1 MAGQSPTPSN
11 SVAAGGTT
19 STNQLEEQAQP
30 RPPQVTP
37 PTAGSCD
44 WAPGRGQGWSAA
56 ASLRLCGCPNLDR
69 VTPWFKGSPAVL
81 FKLTYAVITCFS
93 LRLTQPPRPWRVQDP
108 PAVHLSNGPGQEP
121 AAVMTF
127 DLTKITKTSS
137 SFEVRTWDPEGVIF
151 YGDTNPKDDWFMLG
165 LRDGRPEI
173 QLHNYWAQLTV
184 GAGPRLD
191 DGRWHQV
198 EVKMDGDSV
207 LLKVDGEEV
216 LRLRQVSGPLTSKRH
231 PIMRIA
237 LGGLFF
243 PASNLRLPLV
253 PALDGCL
260 RRDSWLD
267 KQAEISAS
275 APSSL
280 RSCDVESNP
289 GIFLPP
295 GTHAEF
301 NLQDIPQPHAEPW
314 AFSLDLGLKQAVG
327 SGHLLSLGTPENPS
341 WLSLHLQ
348 DQKVVL
354 SSGSGPGM
362 DLPLV
367 LGLPL
372 QLKLSMSRVVLS
384 QGPKMEVLALPPLG
398 LASLLNLWAKPQGR
412 LFLGAL
418 PGEDSSTSFC
428 LHGLWAQGQ
437 RLDVDRALN
446 RSHEIWTHSCPQSPG
461 NGTDASH

>member
-1 MAGQSPTPSN
+1 MESRGPMA
-11 SVAAGGTT
+11 T
-19 STNQLEEQAQP
+19 SRRLLLLLLLLLHHTH
-30 RPPQVTP
+30 
-37 PTAGSCD
+37 
-44 WAPGRGQGWSAA
+44 QGWA
-56 ASLRLCGCPNLDR
+56 LRP
-69 VTPWFKGSPAVL
+69 VL
-81 FKLTYAVITCFS
+81 P
-93 LRLTQPPRPWRVQDP
+93 TQRAQDP

>member
-1 MAGQSPTPSN
+1 MESRGPLA
-11 SVAAGGTT
+11 T
-19 STNQLEEQAQP
+19 SRLLLSLLLLLLLLLRHT
-30 RPPQVTP
+30 
-37 PTAGSCD
+37 C
-44 WAPGRGQGWSAA
+44 QGWALRPVLPTQSAH
-56 ASLRLCGCPNLDR
+56 
-69 VTPWFKGSPAVL
+69 
-81 FKLTYAVITCFS
+81 
-93 LRLTQPPRPWRVQDP
+93 DP

-121 AAVMTF
+121 IAVMTF

-173 QLHNYWAQLTV
+173 QLHNHWAQLTV

-198 EVKMDGDSV
+198 EVKMEGDSV

-216 LRLRQVSGPLTSKRH
+216 LRLRQ
-231 PIMRIA
+231 
-237 LGGLFF
+237 
-243 PASNLRLPLV
+243 LV
-253 PALDGCL
+253 PTLDGCL

-275 APSSL
+275 APTSL

-295 GTHAEF
+295 GTQAEF
-301 NLQDIPQPHAEPW
+301 SLRDIPQPHAEPW
-314 AFSLDLGLKQAVG
+314 AFSLDLGLKQAAG
-327 SGHLLSLGTPENPS
+327 SGHLLALGTPENPS

-354 SSGSGPGM
+354 SSGSGPGL

-372 QLKLSMSRVVLS
+372 QLKLSMSRVVLG
-384 QGPKMEVLALPPLG
+384 QGSKMEVLALPPLG
-398 LASLLNLWAKPQGR
+398 LAPLLNLWAKPQGR

-428 LHGLWAQGQ
+428 LNGLWAQGQ
-437 RLDVDRALN
+437 RLDVDQALN

-461 NGTDASH
+461 NGTDTSH